1 MIRTALSAQTG
12 PRRVR
17 HEDSRGNESRDLPRA
32 HVSVFR
38 RRGPA
43 PPVTRTRSQS
53 QTKQQ
58 PAGDGRALLPFVL
71 GTFPFTQVGPHTSY
85 WLLGAAVFVSGM
97 GMDAT
102 MMPFGGDATTP
113 DA

>member
-1 MIRTALSAQTG
+1 VIRTALSR
-12 PRRVR
+12 RRVPGV
-17 HEDSRGNESRDLPRA
+17 SATKTRA
-32 HVSVFR
+32 GTKVGTCLALHVSVFR